1 MTKRKFQA
9 TRPRRKL
16 ISGRTV
22 RKMKKEESK
31 DKLTIKEKLGF
42 CKHKWKFIRTTSG
55 SMREIDV
62 CECEKCGKR
71 KKFNV
76 W

>member
-1 MTKRKFQA
+1 
-9 TRPRRKL
+9 
-16 ISGRTV
+16 
-22 RKMKKEESK
+22 MKQK
-31 DKLTIKEKLGF
+31 TFREKLGF
-42 CKHKWKFIRTTSG
+42 CKHRWRFVRTTKG